1 MRRGPGKDGVS
12 RYFGML
18 YGRPAAV
25 EQASI
30 VKLSFLFLTHTY
42 TLSLILSFLISY
54 FLCLTWHNHMTSPLR
69 PLRNPDL
76 LFRCELRYRRE
87 LKLLEMRRSPAEE
100 KGFRREEK
108 GKEIL

>member
-1 MRRGPGKDGVS
+1 
-12 RYFGML
+12 
-18 YGRPAAV
+18 
-25 EQASI
+25 
-30 VKLSFLFLTHTY
+30 
-42 TLSLILSFLISY
+42 
-54 FLCLTWHNHMTSPLR
+54 MTSPLR

-76 LFRCELRYRRE
+76 LFRCELPYRRE